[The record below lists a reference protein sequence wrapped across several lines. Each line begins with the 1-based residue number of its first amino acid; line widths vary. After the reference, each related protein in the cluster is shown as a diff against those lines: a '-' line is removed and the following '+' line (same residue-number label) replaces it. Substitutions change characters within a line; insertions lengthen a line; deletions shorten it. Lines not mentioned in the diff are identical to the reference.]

1 MNLYLYLLASRL
13 DNDTVTRLIFM
24 RYQLAYASK
33 VPFHPQLVTCT
44 DIVDRTVNRL
54 INHITVTLTTL
65 STDWKL
71 INLITVLKVSDY
83 MI

>member
-1 MNLYLYLLASRL
+1 MSLYIYLLASRL

-24 RYQLAYASK
+24 RYQLAGASK
-33 VPFHPQLVTCT
+33 VHFHPQLVTCT
-44 DIVDRTVNRL
+44 DIADRTVNSL

>member
-24 RYQLAYASK
+24 RYQLAGASK
-33 VPFHPQLVTCT
+33 VPFHPQLITCT
-44 DIVDRTVNRL
+44 DIVDRTVNSL